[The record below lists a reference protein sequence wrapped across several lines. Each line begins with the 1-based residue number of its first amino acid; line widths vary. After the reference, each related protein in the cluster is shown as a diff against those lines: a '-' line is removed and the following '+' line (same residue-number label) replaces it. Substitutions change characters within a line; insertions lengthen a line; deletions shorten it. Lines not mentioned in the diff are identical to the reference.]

1 MAYRRASLMDLYLH
15 TIEISLKSEELFLD
29 GLSAVTPYVQGHV
42 TQKLGQISKIR
53 PDQI

>member
-1 MAYRRASLMDLYLH
+1 
-15 TIEISLKSEELFLD
+15 
-29 GLSAVTPYVQGHV
+29 V